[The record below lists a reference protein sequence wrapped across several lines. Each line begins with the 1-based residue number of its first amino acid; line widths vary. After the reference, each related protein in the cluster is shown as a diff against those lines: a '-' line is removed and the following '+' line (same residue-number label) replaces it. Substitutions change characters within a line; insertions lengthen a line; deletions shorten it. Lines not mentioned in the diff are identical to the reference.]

1 MLSSVCL
8 LKYQIVSKIALT
20 EVSFGTVIVQRSRRI
35 ALDAN
40 LLRTLGI
47 AEGDAVE
54 VVLMVDSSEI
64 ILRRANIAGSKARDS
79 GAGPQ

>member
-1 MLSSVCL
+1 MT
-8 LKYQIVSKIALT
+8 KNALT

-35 ALDAN
+35 SLDAN

-47 AEGDAVE
+47 AEGDSVE

-64 ILRRANIAGSKARDS
+64 ILRPVGAQVSKTGDS
-79 GAGPQ
+79 GVAPQ